1 MNQNKRLPSLRS
13 ILKDPVRLVGWVW
26 FFGCFAVLLVL
37 LYRHAGGWFHS
48 DHSCDLLL
56 SKLLS
61 REGGILSADWIYS
74 TELMVFNSQLV
85 YIPLFWLSNNWSLV
99 HFLGIAIMLG
109 CTVASCWYFC
119 RQSALN
125 WVFPFFAAVL
135 LLPLSEDYFDNMLLG
150 AYYTAYTILAFLTMG
165 LAFRML
171 DAKIDRR
178 FGVGLLVLG
187 VLGFLS
193 GTNGLRQLMV
203 QYLPLLAGSL
213 FMLWRAT
220 ADSRDCDR
228 DTVRRSLRLLQL
240 TFFGTVCSGL
250 GYLLNSRVLSH
261 IYQYKDYEQ
270 VLYYIDLHDYRLEAL
285 LNGWLSSFG
294 YSTQNESGPVFNFS
308 LTLQNGLA
316 FLLILLVCLSLYA
329 ILRHPKE
336 YTFCE
341 YTLACFFA
349 AGFLLFAALFLLTSM
364 PYNARYN
371 ISLVIFCIP
380 LVAIYLRRLH
390 RPQRYR
396 LAVGGVLVCLLTLSA
411 ALFYQQQR
419 KVDVNVGRQEVA
431 DAMVA
436 DGYTQ
441 GYATYWNGNIL
452 TELTD
457 GALEMW
463 CWLPDPE
470 SVDPSNMN
478 PGLQLAS
485 HLDTPP
491 QGPFFVLF
499 SEEEMQTY
507 AMPQRL
513 DPARILYQA
522 NGYTAFGYEDYAAFT
537 ADLND

>member
-1 MNQNKRLPSLRS
+1 MNQKRRLAQLRASLR
-13 ILKDPVRLVGWVW
+13 DPVRLVGWVW
-26 FFGCFAVLLVL
+26 FAGCFAVLLVL

-61 REGGILSADWIYS
+61 QEGGILSSDWLYS

-85 YIPLFWLSNNWSLV
+85 YIPLFWLTNNWSLI
-99 HFLGIAIMLG
+99 HFLGIAIMLV
-109 CTVASCWYFC
+109 CTLASCWYFC
-119 RQSALN
+119 RQSSLS
-125 WVFPFFAAVL
+125 WLFPFFAAVL
-135 LLPLSEDYFDNMLLG
+135 VLPLSEDYFDNMLLG
-150 AYYTAYTILAFLTMG
+150 AYYTAYTFLAFLSMG
-165 LAFRML
+165 LTFRML
-171 DAKIDRR
+171 EARLSRR
-178 FGVGLLVLG
+178 FWAGVVVLG
-187 VLGFLS
+187 VLGFVS

-203 QYLPLLAGSL
+203 QYLPLLAGAL

-220 ADSRDCDR
+220 AQGTDR
-228 DTVRRSLRLLQL
+228 ATVGKMVRLVQL
-240 TFFGTVCSGL
+240 TLFGTVCSGL

-270 VLYYIDLHDYRLEAL
+270 VLYYIELHDYRLEAL

-294 YSTQNESGPVFNFS
+294 YNTQSESGSVFDFA

-329 ILRHPKE
+329 ILRHPAE
-336 YTFCE
+336 YRLEE
-341 YTLACFFA
+341 YTLACFFT

-380 LVAIYLRRLH
+380 LVAIYLRHLH
-390 RPQRYR
+390 RPRTYR
-396 LAVGGVLVCLLTLSA
+396 MAVGGVLICLLTLSA
-411 ALFYQQQR
+411 ALFYQHQR
-419 KVDVNVGRQEVA
+419 QVNVNVGRQEVA

-463 CWLPDPE
+463 CWAPDAQ
-470 SVDPSNMN
+470 SVDPGNMN
-478 PGLQLAS
+478 HGLQLAS
-485 HLDTPP
+485 HLDNPP

-499 SEEEMQTY
+499 SDEEMQTY
-507 AMPQRL
+507 AMPQLL
-513 DPARILYQA
+513 DPDRILYQNA
-522 NGYTAFGYEDYAAFT
+522 GYTAFGYEDYAAFA